1 MLSKCEGYP
10 SRAVMAQYNASMC
23 PTGMTLALGG
33 VHPPPCP
40 HATLAPCGMRA
51 RWGRGGGH
59 APPRASVMPVGHM
72 DALRCPHP
80 MWGEG
85 GVGAWGWTCPTQAQ
99 CHAGGAHRCVH
110 PHAALAPHGMRARW
124 GCGGGRAPPRPS
136 VMPVGHM
143 DVPHPH
149 AAWAFWVGRSSWAAY
164 IICTLR

>member
-59 APPRASVMPVGHM
+59 APPRASVMLVGHM
-72 DALRCPHP
+72 DAPHP
-80 MWGEG
+80 Y
-85 GVGAWGWTCPTQAQ
+85 
-99 CHAGGAHRCVH
+99 
-110 PHAALAPHGMRARW
+110 
-124 GCGGGRAPPRPS
+124 
-136 VMPVGHM
+136 
-143 DVPHPH
+143 

-164 IICTLR
+164 IICVPRRLIYIIMPFGAA